1 MSTAISSAQISSP
14 LIVAAEV
21 NQDFESILKPS
32 PTRAAAGDGVDHRP
46 APPAGPATEGSR
58 GVAAKPPADDAKAK
72 LNEENKQALAQLNKY
87 NALEL
92 QRMVRNGDIP
102 DSIAENPLAMNAM
115 LGRIQEFSRMM
126 QMMTNMMQ
134 VEHETLMS
142 IIRNIKA

>member
-1 MSTAISSAQISSP
+1 MSTISSVQTSSP

-21 NQDFESILKPS
+21 KDFDSLLKPL
-32 PTRAAAGDGVDHRP
+32 PTRAAPGDGVDRRP

-58 GVAAKPPADDAKAK
+58 VAAKPPADDPKAK
-72 LNEENKQALAQLNKY
+72 LEKENKAAIAELNKY

-102 DSIAENPLAMNAM
+102 DSIAQNPLAMNEM
-115 LGRIQEFSRMM
+115 LARIQEFSRMV

-134 VEHETLMS
+134 VEHETLTA

>member
-1 MSTAISSAQISSP
+1 MSTAITSAQTSSP
-14 LIVAAEV
+14 IFLATEV
-21 NQDFESILKPS
+21 GEDFENLLKPLS
-32 PTRAAAGDGVDHRP
+32 TRAAPVDGVERP
-46 APPAGPATEGSR
+46 APPAGPATDGSR
-58 GVAAKPPADDAKAK
+58 RVAAKPPADDAKAK

-102 DSIAENPLAMNAM
+102 DSIAENPNAMNAM
-115 LGRIQEFSRMM
+115 LARIQEFSRMV